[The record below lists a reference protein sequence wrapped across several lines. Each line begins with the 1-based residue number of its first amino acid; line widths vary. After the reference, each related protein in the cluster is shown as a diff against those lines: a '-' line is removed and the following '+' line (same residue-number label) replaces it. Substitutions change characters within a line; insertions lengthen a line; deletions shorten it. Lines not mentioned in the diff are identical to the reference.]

1 MNFLPVI
8 SINFKNNV
16 LFFAVLFVLFT
27 GCSSDDENFEPI
39 EVSTLLIGKGNLYG
53 NGSENII
60 QQNLILSNPNSWNQ
74 LIVQIDN
81 INITDNFTEID
92 IDFSEYLVIAI
103 FDEIKSNGGHS
114 IDITGVTEFED
125 KISVQIKNILQGDAT
140 LVITQPYHIIKIARN
155 NNKPIVFN

>member
-114 IDITGVTEFED
+114 IDITRVTEFED

-140 LVITQPYHIIKIARN
+140 LVITQPYHIVKIPRS
-155 NNKPIVFN
+155 NKLIIFN